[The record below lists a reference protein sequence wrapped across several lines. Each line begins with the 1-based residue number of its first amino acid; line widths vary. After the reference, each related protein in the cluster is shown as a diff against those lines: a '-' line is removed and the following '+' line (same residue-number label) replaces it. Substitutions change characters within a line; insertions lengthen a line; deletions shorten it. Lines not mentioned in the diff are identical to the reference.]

1 MRDRK
6 EGGVSWVSLRSRLA
20 TPAVVLLCTGFMAW
34 AQFSFEGL
42 YDGDSYFHT
51 RAARE
56 LARNGIE
63 RTFPQASVSTWSE
76 RYSDKDL
83 AFHLLLVPFQAGDRD
98 EDLVASGKRATVLVA
113 FLLFAAIA
121 TALRLS
127 AVRFA
132 PLWILLFFSTHVAIL
147 GHLLAV
153 RPHGLGVALLVLEAG
168 LLVRRAGGPLLLLG
182 AVHVYSHSSFP
193 LLALLAGAFVA
204 VALLRREEVPWRTAG
219 FAFGGIVAG
228 SFVHPYFPNN
238 LAVAWEQTVE
248 VARNVWGETPQIP
261 AELFGGEL
269 VAASTRDF
277 LACFAGWAPAAVAL
291 AVALIRRSPRALS
304 TEASALLVANSGLG
318 VLSFLSAR
326 FFVFWMPLA
335 VVLAGR
341 LWTEL
346 AGGCSLRVLWI
357 ARRRDVLLAGTVLAS
372 ILVAGQ
378 ATGSVLDLR
387 ERVRTLY
394 TRSSERQAVEY
405 LRAHAAPGELVYHN
419 FWWDFSVL
427 YHYRPDGR
435 YVVALD
441 PVFLFRHDP
450 GKFDAM
456 LRLFRGERRDAHEV
470 IAKQF
475 RARWVYVSRSRRSVP
490 FVDALDADP
499 RFVRAYADADAMVYR
514 VGD

>member
-1 MRDRK
+1 
-6 EGGVSWVSLRSRLA
+6 
-20 TPAVVLLCTGFMAW
+20 MAW
-34 AQFSFEGL
+34 SQFSFEGL

-56 LARNGIE
+56 LARGGIE
-63 RTFPQASVSTWSE
+63 RTFPQASVSTWSA
-76 RYSDKDL
+76 RYSDKDF
-83 AFHLLLVPFQAGDRD
+83 AFHLLLIPFQAGDPTA
-98 EDLVASGKRATVLVA
+98 DLVAAGKRAAVFVA

-121 TALRLS
+121 LSLRLS

-168 LLVRRAGGPLLLLG
+168 LLVRRAGWPLLLVG
-182 AVHVYSHSSFP
+182 ALHVYSHSSFP
-193 LLALLAGAFVA
+193 LLVLLAAAFVA
-204 VALLRREEVPWRTAG
+204 VALLRREEAPWRSAG
-219 FAFGGIVAG
+219 FAVGGILAG
-228 SFVHPYFPNN
+228 GLLHPYFPNN
-238 LAVAWEQTVE
+238 LAVAWDQTVE
-248 VARNVWGETPQIP
+248 VARNVWQDSPPIP
-261 AELFGGEL
+261 SELFGGEL

-291 AVALIRRSPRALS
+291 AVFLFRRSPRALS
-304 TEASALLVANSGLG
+304 TEASALVAANAVLG

-335 VVLAGR
+335 VLLAGR

-346 AGGCSLRVLWI
+346 AGGRTLRELWV
-357 ARRRDVLLAGTVLAS
+357 ARRRDVLLAGAVLAS

-378 ATGSVLDLR
+378 GTGSVLDLR
-387 ERVRTLY
+387 ERARSLY
-394 TRSSERQAVEY
+394 TRSEERPAVEY
-405 LRAHAAPGELVYHN
+405 LRSQAAPGDLVYHN

-450 GKFDAM
+450 EKFDAM

-470 IAKQF
+470 IAERF
-475 RARWVYVSRSRRSVP
+475 GARWVYVSRSRRSAP
-490 FVDALDADP
+490 FVEALEADP
-499 RFVRAYADADAMVYR
+499 RFVRAYSDGNATVYR
-514 VGD
+514 VEG